1 LPSSPL
7 SSTPPSK
14 SFAAFGAATSA
25 EPSLSGEVQGVP
37 ALESLEPFTAKSD
50 VAARSSSLGRGQR
63 WGLIALGAL
72 GLLVTLHRNDVLAK
86 LARSVGGESG
96 YKSFHDA
103 FGGPSTQTPQ
113 GLRAFAA
120 ALPSLAPPESLKP
133 RPAPPRAPE
142 PPAEV
147 EAPSPARAAA
157 QPKTTAKSDA
167 KSSPK
172 KKAAKGAKAKAAN
185 KK

>member
-1 LPSSPL
+1 M
-7 SSTPPSK
+7 
-14 SFAAFGAATSA
+14 AATA
-25 EPSLSGEVQGVP
+25 GPSLPGASQAVP
-37 ALESLEPFTAKSD
+37 AFESLEPLTAKAD
-50 VAARSSSLGRGQR
+50 VAARSGSLGRGQR

-103 FGGPSTQTPQ
+103 FGGPSAQTPQ

-120 ALPSLAPPESLKP
+120 ALPSLAPLESLKP
-133 RPAPPRAPE
+133 PPAPPRAPE
-142 PPAEV
+142 PPSAAEV
-147 EAPSPARAAA
+147 SPPPRAAA
-157 QPKTTAKSDA
+157 LAKPPTKSDG

-172 KKAAKGAKAKAAN
+172 KKGAKGAKAKAAD